1 MAADRTEEEQVEAL
15 KSWFQDNGVSLVFG
29 IVITLGAVFGYRAW
43 DNSIQQTGEEAS
55 AVYENLLSAVGTI
68 PPEGLSEEM
77 MATGNTLATQL
88 KSEYGDTSY
97 ALFAAF
103 HLAKIAV
110 DAGDLDKAVAEF
122 KWVLDNGAS
131 DSMEILARTRL
142 ARVLAAQEKY
152 DEALAILDVKLEL
165 STHLSSWEEAR
176 GDIYY
181 GKGDMD
187 KAREAYQ
194 LAVSNVG
201 EDSLKPYLNMK
212 LEDLTYSTSSIAAD
226 SPAEEAEA
234 EGASESSEGEQ
245 E

>member
-1 MAADRTEEEQVEAL
+1 VAADRTEEEQVEAL
-15 KSWFQDNGVSLVFG
+15 KSWFEDNGISLVFG
-29 IVITLGAVFGYRAW
+29 IVIALGAVFGYRAW
-43 DNSIQQTGEEAS
+43 DNSVQQTGEAAS
-55 AVYENLLSAVGTI
+55 AVYENLLSAVGDI

-88 KSEYGDTSY
+88 KNEYGDSSY

-103 HLAKIAV
+103 HLAKMAV
-110 DAGDLDKAVAEF
+110 DSDDLDKAAAQF
-122 KWVLDNGAS
+122 NWVLDNGATG
-131 DSMEILARTRL
+131 SMEILARTRL

-152 DEALAILDVKLEL
+152 DEALATLDVKLDL

-181 GKGDMD
+181 GMGDMD

-194 LAVSNVG
+194 LAVNNVG

-212 LEDLTYSTSSIAAD
+212 LEDLTYATSSIARDSEAD
-226 SPAEEAEA
+226 E
-234 EGASESSEGEQ
+234 ASESSGGEQ